1 VPGTYSQ
8 ILLHIVFSTKHRE
21 PWITAEVAVR
31 LYPYIGGIEDHVHM
45 YLRWR
50 PDATVSDLMRTVK
63 ARSSKW
69 VHDTFPALGA
79 FAWQEGYSV
88 FTVSRS
94 QEGAVKAYIAG
105 QHEHNKKED
114 FKAELLRILRAH
126 GVEFDEQYVF
136 DCTTARSVASSAP
149 PGAGHGK
156 RPAFHGFRF
165 VHLPAGFAVPVATFR
180 RPVGAKRRHLPAPD
194 ARAWLPSSHV
204 IRRPNDSSARCSIGW
219 VADSGSTTSHSLER
233 LTS

>member
-1 VPGTYSQ
+1 
-8 ILLHIVFSTKHRE
+8 VFSTKHRE

-31 LYPYIGGIEDHVHM
+31 LYPYIGGIVRAENGVLYDIGGIEDHVHM

-105 QHEHNKKED
+105 QHEHHKKED

-126 GVEFDEQYVF
+126 GVELDEQYVF
-136 DCTTARSVASSAP
+136 D
-149 PGAGHGK
+149 
-156 RPAFHGFRF
+156 
-165 VHLPAGFAVPVATFR
+165 
-180 RPVGAKRRHLPAPD
+180 
-194 ARAWLPSSHV
+194 
-204 IRRPNDSSARCSIGW
+204 
-219 VADSGSTTSHSLER
+219 
-233 LTS
+233 